1 MNGID
6 LAYMILAVAGVVIFL
21 SYMEDYKRHNK
32 D

>member
-6 LAYMILAVAGVVIFL
+6 WAYVILAVAGVVIFL
-21 SYMEDYKRHNK
+21 SYMANYKRHNK